1 MIPEEALAE
10 FRTFVRDEVEPYL
23 WSDGEIYKFLDRAQK
38 DIARYSG
45 GIGDSRSNLTYLQPV
60 AGVADYPLSP
70 RILKIRDV
78 YRASDGKKL
87 PLYNEENISADG
99 FYPATQTGRPSV
111 AVVGMDGG
119 YLTLSPTP
127 DETSCGDMLRLVL
140 YRLPLKDIDAASTAF
155 EIPEHQ
161 QPALI
166 IGAAAQAYRKQDAE
180 TFDRERAVQ
189 FEQEFRALCDQIKR
203 ERERR
208 EHRPRRMSYGGL

>member
-1 MIPEEALAE
+1 MTPNEALVE
-10 FRTFVRDEVEPYL
+10 FRSFVRDEVEPYL
-23 WSDGEIYKFLDRAQK
+23 WQDVEIFRYLDRAQK

-60 AGVADYPLSP
+60 TGVADYPLSP
-70 RILKIRDV
+70 RILRIRDV
-78 YRASDGKKL
+78 YRESDGKKL
-87 PLYNEENISADG
+87 PLYNEENISSDG
-99 FYPATQTGRPSV
+99 FYPATQTGRPT
-111 AVVGMDGG
+111 AVIVGMDSG
-119 YLTLSPTP
+119 YITLTPTP
-127 DETSCGDMLRLVL
+127 DETSCAEILRLVL
-140 YRLPLKDIDAASTAF
+140 YRLPLRDITSASVAF

-161 QPALI
+161 QPALL

-208 EHRPRRMSYGGL
+208 EHRPRIMSYGGL